1 MRIMTHIIFLKSM
14 EKCFSYEGETICRA
28 TLKEGLKRIAR
39 KVWMNITQEYLASFY
54 ESMPRQMQA
63 VVDAQ
68 GGHTKN

>member
-1 MRIMTHIIFLKSM
+1 M
-14 EKCFSYEGETICRA
+14 EKCFSYEEETICRA
-28 TLKEGLKRIAR
+28 TLKEGLKRIVR
-39 KVWMNITQEYLASFY
+39 KVWINITQEYLASFY

>member
-1 MRIMTHIIFLKSM
+1 M

-28 TLKEGLKRIAR
+28 TLKEELKRIAL

-54 ESMPRQMQA
+54 ESMPCQMQA
-63 VVDAQ
+63 VVDVQ